1 MKKGR
6 KRNIHNQKTDG
17 NWAKKKYIYIYIYKN
32 KAPKYPCSGKQ
43 CHTLFWIA
51 SYMYELDSLGPIQK
65 SHCMEWSP
73 KSFLFLL
80 NCMYPYQKDPPQH
93 CEASSHWGGPA
104 SKIQPKFFSD
114 CSSKGRQIVQSFRVD
129 NCQTFLCGSRLVRV
143 KFSFESEREISYNN
157 LFCQKMVRLIFTQ
170 R

>member
-1 MKKGR
+1 
-6 KRNIHNQKTDG
+6 
-17 NWAKKKYIYIYIYKN
+17 
-32 KAPKYPCSGKQ
+32 
-43 CHTLFWIA
+43 
-51 SYMYELDSLGPIQK
+51 MYELDSLGPIQK

-93 CEASSHWGGPA
+93 CESSSHWGGPA

-143 KFSFESEREISYNN
+143 KFSFESEREIFFNIFS
-157 LFCQKMVRLIFTQ
+157 QKWCGSFSLRGRHWQHVFYFGRPPVLKTCTAALQ
-170 R
+170 RHSNSTSAPIRQGYHS